1 MNAGID
7 EIERMGMF
15 RSLFSELHR
24 VRSDDGKKAFE
35 QDKSSDWDV
44 WLANARIVNS
54 IFDDLNDFLGNSY
67 IRQMYVFM
75 DDQENGRRVWRSVRV
90 DPLKSDELASLLME
104 QDILGREIVAVARN
118 ISRHDSHYGCVFL
131 ALAGR
136 FEDGNSTMSNT
147 ISEYLPKLCEVIER

>member
-1 MNAGID
+1 MNTGID
-7 EIERMGMF
+7 EIERMKMF
-15 RSLFSELHR
+15 RSLLSELR
-24 VRSDDGKKAFE
+24 PVRSDDGKKAFE
-35 QDKSSDWDV
+35 QDKSSDWVV
-44 WLANARIVNS
+44 WLPDAKIVNS
-54 IFDDLNDFLGNSY
+54 IFDELNDLLDHSY

-75 DDQENGRRVWRSVRV
+75 ADLDNGRRVWHSVRV
-90 DPLKSDELASLLME
+90 DPLTPDELAPLLMD

-118 ISRHDSHYGCVFL
+118 NNRQSPAYGCLFL